1 MPAEEKKHMI
11 RLSDEIRRQV
21 VRAYIQDGR
30 TTASL
35 EAEYGACP
43 EPLFLAGYARITMN
57 SKTMKRRSLSWR

>member
-43 EPLFLAGYARITMN
+43 ESLFLAGYARITMN
-57 SKTMKRRSLSWR
+57 RRSFSWR